1 MTEDRIYEIV
11 LIFDSGLEDEKLDQK
26 LKRLEER
33 VTEDGGTIEDV
44 ARWGKRKL
52 AYPIKKKESGN
63 YVVVTFKSGAEHL
76 EELERG
82 LKLDEQVLRYLI
94 ILK

>member
-1 MTEDRIYEIV
+1 MTENRNYEIV
-11 LIFDSGLEDEKLDQK
+11 LIFDSGLDDEQVDQK

-33 VTEDGGTIEDV
+33 VTEDGGSVEDV
-44 ARWGKRKL
+44 AKWGKRKL

-63 YVVVTFKSGAEHL
+63 YVVVTFKSKATQL

-94 ILK
+94 IVK

>member
-11 LIFDSGLEDEKLDQK
+11 LIFDSGLEDEQVDQK
-26 LKRLEER
+26 LKSLEER
-33 VTEDGGTIEDV
+33 VTENGGTIEDV
-44 ARWGKRKL
+44 ANWGKRKL

-63 YVVVTFKSGAEHL
+63 YVVVTFKSGAEQL